1 MRTQGHGNARQFASV
16 TVKNAEAT
24 ATIQDGAPI
33 FFKHDTTGTFG
44 LDVISSEDLSLVKQ
58 TFFAGI
64 ALAAIPASGYGD
76 GNAFGMVN
84 EARIFLRSRAAST
97 DVWAAYASSNIGER
111 LTVMTNTNA
120 AATFQCWDP
129 SGVEIVAARASSTDA
144 VAVAAI
150 NNYDWAWDVRLAESI
165 AAAASLASGVSTPS
179 SNVLVSTVLLKA
191 MIRNL

>member
-97 DVWAAYASSNIGER
+97 DVWAAYA
-111 LTVMTNTNA
+111 
-120 AATFQCWDP
+120 
-129 SGVEIVAARASSTDA
+129 IVAARASSTDA